1 MRFCIHFMFPQ
12 YYYSWLMC
20 ENGMNPGV
28 PLRSE
33 SETRP
38 WYLKGLY
45 FKTSDEDTH
54 NFYLAVPPP
63 PRHHPRNDDS
73 DLFD

>member
-1 MRFCIHFMFPQ
+1 
-12 YYYSWLMC
+12 MC
-20 ENGMNPGV
+20 ENEMNPGV